1 MQDATQMQTFQTS
14 TSYDVVLDNI
24 KQLIGESKFN
34 EFFNEDGDLFNFN
47 SVSSTITVNGQEYST
62 NYIIELIEM
71 LNNNQINIIDVNA
84 E

>member
-1 MQDATQMQTFQTS
+1 MKPS

-24 KQLIGESKFN
+24 KQLIGEAKFK
-34 EFFNEDGDLFNFN
+34 EIFNEDGDLFNFN

-71 LNNNQINIIDVNA
+71 LNNNQINIIDVNT